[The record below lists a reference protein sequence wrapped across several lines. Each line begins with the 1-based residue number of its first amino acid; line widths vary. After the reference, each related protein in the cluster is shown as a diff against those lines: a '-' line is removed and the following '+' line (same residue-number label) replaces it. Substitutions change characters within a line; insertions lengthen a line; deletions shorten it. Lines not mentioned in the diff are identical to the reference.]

1 MGDIL
6 SQSWFKIQT
15 RLFPFL
21 ESEHGILTES
31 HRRLI
36 SLLELIRIEEFV
48 NHRWWSRDRP
58 TLERSALAR
67 AFVAK
72 VVFNLAT
79 TKDLINYLHESR
91 ILRQI
96 CGWEQ
101 RDEIPSEPTFS
112 RSFKEFS
119 QRGLPFR
126 VHQEL
131 IRKYERERLVGHI
144 TRDTTDIV
152 GREKAIRKPKKVKI
166 RKRPGRPS
174 KGEAVVKEETR
185 IEKQLKMS
193 LKEMICDLP
202 KACDVGHKKKRGKPY
217 YWKGYKLHVDW
228 ADGEIPV
235 SCVLT
240 SASLNDS
247 QAAIPLARMT
257 LKRVQNLYDLMD
269 CAYDSRLI
277 REYSR
282 KLGHVPIIE
291 HNRRN
296 GKVKSEMEPA
306 ERRRFNERYTAE
318 RGFSLLKDKF
328 GGRMIQ
334 VKGYEKVFAHL
345 MFGIPALTAERL
357 LNLLL

>member
-1 MGDIL
+1 MVDIL
-6 SQSWFKIQT
+6 SQTWFKIQT

-21 ESEHGILTES
+21 EEEYVILTDN

-36 SLLELIRIEEFV
+36 SLLELIRIEEYV
-48 NHRWWSRDRP
+48 PCRWWSRGRP
-58 TLERSALAR
+58 ALERSALAR

-72 VVFNLAT
+72 VVLNLPT

-91 ILRQI
+91 ILREI
-96 CGWEQ
+96 CGWEW
-101 RDEIPSEPTFS
+101 RSEIPSEPTFS

-119 QRGLPFR
+119 QAGLPFR

-131 IRKYERERLVGHI
+131 IRKYESERLVGHI
-144 TRDTTDIV
+144 TRDTTDIPA
-152 GREKAIRKPKKVKI
+152 REKAIKKPKKVKV
-166 RKRPGRPS
+166 RRRPGRPS
-174 KGEAVVKEETR
+174 KGEAVIKKETR
-185 IEKQLKMS
+185 IEKQLEMS

-202 KACDVGHKKKRGKPY
+202 KDCDVGHKKKRGKPY

-247 QAAIPLARMT
+247 QAAIPLATMT
-257 LKRVQNLYDLMD
+257 SKRVQNLYDLMD

-277 REYSR
+277 RKYSR

-291 HNRRN
+291 HNRRK
-296 GKVKSEMEPA
+296 GKVKIEMEPA
-306 ERRRFNERYTAE
+306 EKRRFNERYTAE

-328 GGRMIQ
+328 GGTMIR
-334 VKGYEKVFAHL
+334 VKSYEKVFTHL
-345 MFGIPALTAERL
+345 MFCILTLTAERL